1 MENFEFMSPTRFVL
15 GKDAECTVGS
25 EIKRYTSKAL
35 FVHYGDQY
43 MYDSGLHERITTSLK
58 EAQIDFVELTGVQ
71 PNPILTPV
79 YEGIKICRDNDI
91 DFVLA
96 VGGGSVIDTAKAIA
110 AGVPFEGDV
119 WKLYKGEASLQKAL
133 PVGAVMTL
141 PGTGSEASNGSVITN
156 EETGRKLD
164 IMGDVLRPVFALMN
178 PEVTYTLPPF
188 HTACGIVDMIS
199 HAMERYFTSSQNTDL
214 TDRLGEAVMK
224 TCIKS
229 AYAVLENPKD
239 YNARAELMWAAI
251 LAHNGLTGTGR
262 NQDWSCH
269 MMGAQLSGEYNAV
282 HGATLSVLIPNW
294 ANYVYKSN
302 VKRFAQFASRVF
314 DVEYD
319 LNDLKGTAKMGIKRL
334 IEFYKDLNMPITLS
348 EININSEDK
357 FEMMASNATG
367 GGAIGCI
374 QPLSTQ
380 DVVNIYKM
388 AK

>member
-25 EIKRYTSKAL
+25 ELKRHSSKAL

-43 MYDSGLHERITTSLK
+43 MYESGLHERITKSLK
-58 EAQIDFVELTGVQ
+58 EAEVDFVELTGVQ
-71 PNPILTPV
+71 PNPILAPV
-79 YEGIKICRDNDI
+79 YEGIKICRDQNI

-110 AGVPFEGDV
+110 AGVPYEDDV
-119 WKLYKGEASLQKAL
+119 WKLYTSEGELKQAL
-133 PVGAVMTL
+133 PVGAIMTL

-156 EETGRKLD
+156 EKTAQKRD
-164 IMGDVLRPVFALMN
+164 IMSDILRPVFALMN
-178 PEVTYTLPPF
+178 PEITYTLPPF

-199 HAMERYFTSSQNTDL
+199 HAMERYFTSSDHTDL
-214 TDRLGEAVMK
+214 TDRLGEAVMR
-224 TCIKS
+224 TCIKN
-229 AYAVLENPKD
+229 AYIVMENPKD

-269 MMGAQLSGEYNAV
+269 MIGAQLSGEYNAV

-294 ANYVYKSN
+294 AKYVVESN

-319 LNDLKGTAKMGIKRL
+319 LNDLGSTAKMGIKRL
-334 IEFYKDLNMPITLS
+334 EGFYKDLNMPTTLR
-348 EININSEDK
+348 EIKIDSEDK
-357 FEMMASNATG
+357 FEIMANNACG
-367 GGAIGCI
+367 GGPIGCI
-374 QPLSTQ
+374 KPLSAE
-380 DVVNIYKM
+380 DVVNIFRM
-388 AK
+388 AR